1 MNVAILGVGTVGS
14 SVIKILQKNKD
25 LISARAGKEI
35 IPVVGTVRDLNKDRG
50 VNIPLTDDIKSVL
63 NRDDIDIYIELM
75 GGVEKPF
82 SIVSE
87 ILKKKK
93 PVVTA
98 NKAML
103 AYHRYALQNLA
114 KDTPFGFEA
123 SVAGGIPIIKALREG
138 LSANR
143 VEKIV
148 GILNGT
154 SNYILTDMM
163 QNNSN
168 FEDVLK
174 KAQSLGYAEADP
186 TFDVD
191 GIDAAH
197 KLLILSSIAYGVHGD
212 PEDILVKG
220 IRKISNEDIFF
231 AKEFDYT
238 IKLLGISKI
247 TDGKAELRVHPALI
261 NKDKIIAEV
270 DGVMN
275 AVSINCD
282 ALNES
287 MYYGPGAGGDAT
299 ASAVIA
305 DLIDIAK
312 GNKNPMLGYAQNFKK
327 MELIEQ
333 KNIQTKYYLRVKV
346 EDRTGVLASITNVMS
361 QNNIS
366 IDSFLQKPR
375 NKGEK
380 HTTLYFTTHLSLEAN
395 IKRVM
400 GILENF
406 EFVLNRPFMIR
417 IEE

>member
-63 NRDDIDIYIELM
+63 NRDDIDIYVELM

-197 KLLILSSIAYGVHGD
+197 KLLILSSIAYGVHGN

-312 GNKNPMLGYAQNFKK
+312 GNRNPMLGYAQNFKK

>member
-50 VNIPLTDDIKSVL
+50 VDIPLTDDIKSVL

-82 SIVSE
+82 NIVSE

-174 KAQSLGYAEADP
+174 KVQSLGYAEADP

-261 NKDKIIAEV
+261 NKDRIIAEV

>member
-50 VNIPLTDDIKSVL
+50 VDIPLTDDIKSVL

-103 AYHRYALQNLA
+103 AYHRYTLQNLA

-261 NKDKIIAEV
+261 NKDRIIAEV

>member
-14 SVIKILQKNKD
+14 SVIKILQKNKN

-168 FEDVLK
+168 FGDVLK

-282 ALNES
+282 TLNES

-327 MELIEQ
+327 MELIKQ

>member
-261 NKDKIIAEV
+261 NKDRIIAEV

>member
-1 MNVAILGVGTVGS
+1 MNIAILGVGTVGS

-261 NKDKIIAEV
+261 NKDRIIAEV

-312 GNKNPMLGYAQNFKK
+312 GNKNPMLGYAQNSKK

>member
-123 SVAGGIPIIKALREG
+123 SVAGGIPIIKTLREG
-138 LSANR
+138 LSANK
-143 VEKIV
+143 VKKIV

-191 GIDAAH
+191 GMDAAH

-212 PEDILVKG
+212 PEDILIKG

-261 NKDKIIAEV
+261 NKDRIIAEV

>member
-93 PVVTA
+93 PVATA

-103 AYHRYALQNLA
+103 AYHRYTLQNLA

-261 NKDKIIAEV
+261 NKDRIIAEV

>member
-261 NKDKIIAEV
+261 NKDRIIAEV

-287 MYYGPGAGGDAT
+287 MCYGPGAGGDAT

-312 GNKNPMLGYAQNFKK
+312 GNKNPMLGYAQNLKK

>member
-114 KDTPFGFEA
+114 KDTPFCFYA
-123 SVAGGIPIIKALREG
+123 SVAGGIPIIKALREA

-261 NKDKIIAEV
+261 NKDRIIAEV

>member
-35 IPVVGTVRDLNKDRG
+35 IPVVGTVRDLNKERG

-247 TDGKAELRVHPALI
+247 TDGKAELSVHPALI
-261 NKDKIIAEV
+261 NKDRIIAEV

>member
-50 VNIPLTDDIKSVL
+50 VDIPLTDDIKSVL

-82 SIVSE
+82 NIVSE

>member
-1 MNVAILGVGTVGS
+1 MNIAILGVGTVGS

-123 SVAGGIPIIKALREG
+123 SVAGGIPIIKTLREG
-138 LSANR
+138 LSANK
-143 VEKIV
+143 VKKIV

-191 GIDAAH
+191 GMDAAH

-212 PEDILVKG
+212 PEDILIKG

-261 NKDKIIAEV
+261 NKDRIIAEV

>member
-14 SVIKILQKNKD
+14 SVIKILQKNKN

-75 GGVEKPF
+75 GGVENPF

-103 AYHRYALQNLA
+103 AYHRYTLQNLA

-261 NKDKIIAEV
+261 NKDRIIAEV

>member
-50 VNIPLTDDIKSVL
+50 VDIPLTDDIKSVL

-82 SIVSE
+82 NIVSE

-154 SNYILTDMM
+154 SNYILT
-163 QNNSN
+163 
-168 FEDVLK
+168 
-174 KAQSLGYAEADP
+174 
-186 TFDVD
+186 
-191 GIDAAH
+191 
-197 KLLILSSIAYGVHGD
+197 
-212 PEDILVKG
+212 
-220 IRKISNEDIFF
+220 
-231 AKEFDYT
+231 
-238 IKLLGISKI
+238 
-247 TDGKAELRVHPALI
+247 
-261 NKDKIIAEV
+261 
-270 DGVMN
+270 
-275 AVSINCD
+275 
-282 ALNES
+282 
-287 MYYGPGAGGDAT
+287 
-299 ASAVIA
+299 
-305 DLIDIAK
+305 
-312 GNKNPMLGYAQNFKK
+312 
-327 MELIEQ
+327 
-333 KNIQTKYYLRVKV
+333 
-346 EDRTGVLASITNVMS
+346 EDRKSVV
-361 QNNIS
+361 
-366 IDSFLQKPR
+366 
-375 NKGEK
+375 
-380 HTTLYFTTHLSLEAN
+380 
-395 IKRVM
+395 
-400 GILENF
+400 
-406 EFVLNRPFMIR
+406 
-417 IEE
+417 

>member
-1 MNVAILGVGTVGS
+1 MNVAILGVGTVGT
-14 SVIKILQKNKD
+14 SVINFLQKNRD
-25 LISARAGKEI
+25 IITSRVGVEI
-35 IPVVGTVRDLNKDRG
+35 VPVVGVVRDLNKTRNCD
-50 VNIPLTDDIKSVL
+50 IPLTDDIQSVID
-63 NRDDIDIYIELM
+63 RDDIDVYVELM
-75 GGVEKPF
+75 GGVEKPYK
-82 SIVSE
+82 IVSE

-114 KDTPFGFEA
+114 KDVAFGFEA

-138 LSANR
+138 LSANKIT
-143 VEKIV
+143 KIV

-163 QNNSN
+163 KNGSN
-168 FEDVLK
+168 FDNVLT
-174 KAQSLGYAEADP
+174 KAQELGYAEADP

-191 GIDAAH
+191 GWDAAH

-220 IRKISNEDIFF
+220 IRKVSSEDIFF
-231 AKEFDYT
+231 AHEFEYV
-238 IKLLGISKI
+238 IKLLAISKM

-261 NKDKIIAEV
+261 SKDNILAKV

-275 AVSINCD
+275 AVSVYAD
-282 ALNES
+282 ALHES
-287 MYYGPGAGGDAT
+287 MYYGPGAGGNAT

-312 GNKNPMLGYAQNFKK
+312 GNKNPMLGYDINP
-327 MELIEQ
+327 
-333 KNIQTKYYLRVKV
+333 KNVKLLPQSEIKTKYYLRVKV
-346 EDRTGVLASITNVMS
+346 EDKVGVLASIANVMS

-375 NKGEK
+375 LKDEK
-380 HTTLYFTTHLSLEAN
+380 YSTLFFTTHTSLEAD

-400 GILENF
+400 GILENTA
-406 EFVLNRPFMIR
+406 FVLNRPFMIR
-417 IEE
+417 IEG

>member
-35 IPVVGTVRDLNKDRG
+35 IPVVGTVRDLNKNRG

-63 NRDDIDIYIELM
+63 NRDDIDIYVELM

-261 NKDKIIAEV
+261 NKDRIIAEV

>member
-14 SVIKILQKNKD
+14 SVIKILQKNKN

-261 NKDKIIAEV
+261 NKDRIIAEV

-327 MELIEQ
+327 MELIKQ

>member
-1 MNVAILGVGTVGS
+1 MNIAILGVGTVGS

-82 SIVSE
+82 NIVSE

-261 NKDKIIAEV
+261 NKDRIIAEV

>member
-14 SVIKILQKNKD
+14 SVVKILQKNKD
-25 LISARAGKEI
+25 LISARAGTTI
-35 IPVVGTVRDLNKDRG
+35 NPVVGVVRNLDVDRG
-50 VNIPLTDDIKSVL
+50 VNIPLTNDLKSVL
-63 NRDDIDIYIELM
+63 NRDDIDIFVELM

-82 SIVSE
+82 EIVSE

-103 AYHRYALQNLA
+103 AYHRYALQSLA
-114 KDTPFGFEA
+114 KDTPFGYEA
-123 SVAGGIPIIKALREG
+123 SVAGGIPIIKTLREG
-138 LSANR
+138 LSANK
-143 VEKIV
+143 VKKIV

-191 GIDAAH
+191 GMDAAH

-247 TDGKAELRVHPALI
+247 TDAKAELRVHPALI
-261 NKDKIIAEV
+261 NKNKIIAEV

-312 GNKNPMLGYAQNFKK
+312 GNKSPMLGYAQNFEK
-327 MELIEQ
+327 MELIDQ
-333 KNIQTKYYLRVKV
+333 KDIKTKYYLRVKV
-346 EDRTGVLASITNVMS
+346 EDKQGVLASIANVMS
-361 QNNIS
+361 ANDIS

-375 NKGEK
+375 AKGEN

-400 GILENF
+400 GILQNL

-417 IEE
+417 IED

>member
-35 IPVVGTVRDLNKDRG
+35 IPIVGTVRDLNKDRG
-50 VNIPLTDDIKSVL
+50 VDIPLTDDIKSVL

-82 SIVSE
+82 NIVSE

-261 NKDKIIAEV
+261 NKDRIIAEV

>member
-50 VNIPLTDDIKSVL
+50 VDIPLTDDIKSVL

-82 SIVSE
+82 NIVSE

-103 AYHRYALQNLA
+103 AYHRYTLQNLA
-114 KDTPFGFEA
+114 KDTHFGFEA

-261 NKDKIIAEV
+261 NKDRIIAEV

>member
-50 VNIPLTDDIKSVL
+50 VDIPLTDDIKSVL

-82 SIVSE
+82 NIVSE

-261 NKDKIIAEV
+261 NKDRIIAEV

-375 NKGEK
+375 AKGEN

>member
-50 VNIPLTDDIKSVL
+50 VDIPLTDDIKSVL

-103 AYHRYALQNLA
+103 AYHRYTLQNLA

-261 NKDKIIAEV
+261 NKDRIIAEV

-361 QNNIS
+361 QNNTS

>member
-50 VNIPLTDDIKSVL
+50 VDIPLTDDIKSVL

-82 SIVSE
+82 NIVSE

-123 SVAGGIPIIKALREG
+123 SVAGGIPIIKTLREG